1 MNDWYSGSIT
11 NQSPDNSGTSSQY
24 KIVSVKSV
32 LIDGNQSQNIHQL
45 TLVWGVCPCLNDRD
59 YCFDCYIFCLLSC
72 VHTQKKVVV
81 QERTQAQNRSENTSL
96 TVLDWNTFVVYTD
109 IEPLNF
115 EIASEPF
122 RERFRVSCGVPYATL
137 IFTGSPPYGICHSL
151 CEFLRESNPLTFHE
165 ETYFNL

>member
-1 MNDWYSGSIT
+1 MNDWSSGSIT
-11 NQSPDNSGTSSQY
+11 NQSPDNSGSYKFSIM

-32 LIDGNQSQNIHQL
+32 SIDGNQSQNIHHL

-81 QERTQAQNRSENTSL
+81 QERTQAQNRSENTSV
-96 TVLDWNTFVVYTD
+96 TVLNWNGSENTFVVYTD
-109 IEPLNF
+109 IEPFNF

-137 IFTGSPPYGICHSL
+137 ILPVCHHTASVTRFASF
-151 CEFLRESNPLTFHE
+151 CENQTH
-165 ETYFNL
+165 